1 MFLALLVGAAHAQT
15 SCTVQPG
22 GSATATYRTR
32 CILSRRSASEQVLD
46 EVTFSRDGPVP
57 CFVSREIEG

>member
-1 MFLALLVGAAHAQT
+1 M
-15 SCTVQPG
+15 
-22 GSATATYRTR
+22 RTPWTFA
-32 CILSRRSASEQVLD
+32 SRRSGEAPAPTAAVYGNAPASEQVLD